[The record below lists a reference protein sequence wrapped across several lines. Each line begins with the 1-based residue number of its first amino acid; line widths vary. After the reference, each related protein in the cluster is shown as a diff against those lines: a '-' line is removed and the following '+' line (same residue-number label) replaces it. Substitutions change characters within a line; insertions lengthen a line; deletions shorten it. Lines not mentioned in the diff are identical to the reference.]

1 MCPDVWPRSEM
12 EEPDPIQG
20 DPYRTGRERLRGR
33 GRGLRFE
40 RGGEMME
47 TNGPGLLA
55 LVYTVVRGEGMV
67 DGYSGEK
74 VDYHP
79 AGA

>member
-1 MCPDVWPRSEM
+1 
-12 EEPDPIQG
+12 
-20 DPYRTGRERLRGR
+20 
-33 GRGLRFE
+33 
-40 RGGEMME
+40 MME

-67 DGYSGEK
+67 GGYSGEK